1 MANRNISF
9 QLLSI
14 LIDINNI
21 KKMEK
26 DATFRN

>member
-1 MANRNISF
+1 MANRNVSF